1 MKKEKPARHKF
12 SYFVIE
18 IILSIK
24 LSTSVSFKAVSKQ
37 ATILNIHLEEITGN
51 PTNSTIMNW
60 VKKLGLY
67 QLEKAKEKADDWIII
82 LDHSI
87 QLGQDKLFV
96 VLGIRESTID
106 FTRPLQYQDLTPLLI
121 TSKVKWTGEIIKIIL
136 LELESKLGKIKYAV
150 GDYGSDIKKGLE
162 LSGILHIHDVT
173 HRIGLIIEKLYG
185 TDAQFADVTA
195 HMSEMRIKLA
205 QTASAPII
213 PPTQRKKSRYLNI
226 AAISNWA
233 TRALRLAEN
242 DSLDKIDQPITDGIL
257 WLKEY
262 KSPILEQK
270 EINNAILSISKILKH
285 NGFSKETIAKC
296 NKEMDCLCSAK
307 GVLFKSKINEY
318 FESMQKLMPNTVT
331 ILCSSDIIESTFGKY
346 KNYVSSN
353 PMACMT
359 DLCLCIAAFTSK
371 LDKEEIKQALESV
384 FIKDIKI
391 WTKDNIGES
400 LLKKRIKLLSAA

>member
-1 MKKEKPARHKF
+1 LKKEKPYRHKF

-18 IILSIK
+18 IILFIK
-24 LSTSVSFKAVSKQ
+24 LSTSVSFKAMSKQ
-37 ATILNIHLEEITGN
+37 SSILNIYLEEVTED
-51 PTNSTIMNW
+51 PTNTTIMNW

-106 FTRPLQYQDLTPLLI
+106 FSRPLQYQDLTPLLI

-162 LSGILHIHDVT
+162 LSGILHMHDVT
-173 HRIGLIIEKLYG
+173 HRIGLIVEKLYG
-185 TDAQFADVTA
+185 TDVLFADVTA
-195 HMSEMRIKLA
+195 RMSEMRIKLA

-213 PPTQRKKSRYLNI
+213 PPAQRKKSRYLNI
-226 AAISNWA
+226 ATISNWA
-233 TRALRLAEN
+233 TRALRLAQNE
-242 DSLDKIDQPITDGIL
+242 SLDKNDQPITDSIL

-262 KSPILEQK
+262 EPLISEMGG
-270 EINNAILSISKILKH
+270 INKVILSISKILKH
-285 NGFSKETIAKC
+285 KGFSKETIAKC
-296 NKEMDCLCSAK
+296 NKEMDSLSSAK
-307 GVLFKSKINEY
+307 GELFKLKINEY
-318 FESMQKLMPNTVT
+318 FEAMQKLMPNTVS

-359 DLCLCIAAFTSK
+359 DLCLCIAAFTSN

-384 FIKDIKI
+384 LIKDIKK
-391 WTKDNIGES
+391 WTTDNIGES
-400 LLKKRIKLLSAA
+400 LLKKRIRLLSAA

>member
-1 MKKEKPARHKF
+1 LKKEKPARHKF

-24 LSTSVSFKAVSKQ
+24 LSTSVSFKAMSKQ
-37 ATILNIHLEEITGN
+37 SSILNLHLEEITQD

-106 FTRPLQYQDLTPLLI
+106 FSRPLQYQDLTCLLI

-136 LELESKLGKIKYAV
+136 LGLESKLGKIKYAV

-162 LSGILHIHDVT
+162 LAGILHMHDVT
-173 HRIGLIIEKLYG
+173 HRIGLIVEKLYG
-185 TDAQFADVTA
+185 TDVLFADLTA
-195 HMSEMRIKLA
+195 RMSEMRVKLA
-205 QTASAPII
+205 QTKSAPII
-213 PPTQRKKSRYLNI
+213 PPKQRKKSRYLNI
-226 AAISNWA
+226 ATITNWA

-242 DSLDKIDQPITDGIL
+242 ELLDKDDQSL
-257 WLKEY
+257 
-262 KSPILEQK
+262 ILELGEMNK
-270 EINNAILSISKILKH
+270 AILSISKILKH
-285 NGFSKETIAKC
+285 KGFSKETIAKC
-296 NKEMDCLCSAK
+296 NKEMDSFCSGK
-307 GVLFKSKINEY
+307 GELFKSKINEY
-318 FESMQKLMPNTVT
+318 FDAMQKLMPNTIT

-359 DLCLCIAAFTSK
+359 DLCLCIAAFTSNLNK
-371 LDKEEIKQALESV
+371 QEIKQAFESV
-384 FIKDIKI
+384 FIKDIKM
-391 WTKDNIGES
+391 WTTDNIGES
-400 LLKKRIKLLSAA
+400 LLKKRISLLSAA